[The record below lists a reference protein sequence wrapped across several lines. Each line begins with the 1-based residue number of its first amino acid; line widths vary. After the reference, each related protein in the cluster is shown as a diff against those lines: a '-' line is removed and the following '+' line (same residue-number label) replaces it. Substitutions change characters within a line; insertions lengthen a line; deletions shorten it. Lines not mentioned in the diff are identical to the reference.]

1 MEVKQL
7 LHSKCTRSGNGSK
20 GFAFTLDVVLA
31 LILFL
36 GLIITAKSVAFSNP
50 STNLSKTQLMQLSHE
65 SFQAMDST
73 GFILTQ
79 IDANYL
85 DSANQIHAKAQSLL
99 PSNLDMNVSIKQY
112 TAITS
117 STCRSTKN
125 FSDCFPDANTLTVSS
140 GTAIPANKELI
151 HGRKIYVKK
160 QPPADCN
167 TSVQLSP
174 AVIPAIP
181 ATKKWNSY
189 LQKYFSNLNKPL
201 ILYFQS
207 PQDLNLTFD
216 VNVNP
221 SNFIEC
227 DQNIDVNLSISVPS
241 NVRKAVDMMLV
252 IDRSGSMSWNGR
264 VSTTNAQG
272 LDIDGSYVYFAD
284 GWAGLR
290 DINVLNPLLPN
301 LVGTYNTPGTAY
313 NVDKNGIYA
322 YMADGWWGLR
332 IVNVSNPAS
341 PSSTGSYNSPGTAYG
356 VAYDNSYAY
365 LADGGS
371 GLQVVN
377 VSNPANPSQ
386 TGNYNTPGTSY
397 QVAVSG
403 NYAYVA
409 DGTSG
414 LRIVNITNKSN
425 PTSQGSVGT
434 SNAQDI
440 VLQGNYAYVADGSA
454 GLRVINVSNPS
465 SPTISGT
472 YNTPGTAYGID
483 IVDTNA
489 YVADNTGGLQIIDVS
504 NPAAPSLLRNIPT
517 PYAFYDVRVSGNF
530 AYLATNMGLITLDLI
545 NGTKMDSTKTSANS
559 FIDFNEWKP
568 RDQLGISSF
577 NTSATLN
584 SQLRHLDDANKNTLH
599 GVINGLV
606 AGGGTDI
613 ESGIRNATTELTSI
627 RANPSARKFQVL
639 LSDGQSTEGDSAD
652 AARDANTAG
661 ITIYTIGYGA
671 DASES
676 ELRNIANLTDGN
688 YYFASDANA
697 LRDIYNMIA
706 LKIQEQAS
714 AATVFVENEGSII
727 SVDQNAQ
734 IVDGNLIFTAGNIG
748 PNSPWAGHYT
758 VRFDC
763 NTNFACEDTAI
774 TFPGPGSYF
783 SYIDENGNTQNV
795 PWDLNSTKTLPLKS
809 RDLSIDI
816 IRGEIAGENE
826 LYLDVNAANIGDL
839 NTGATI
845 VNFYVGQDSNCSTGS
860 LLAPPSPL
868 NVIPLCGAKNL
879 DCNQFYVYWP
889 SVNVASEGIIC
900 AKINED
906 KAIRECPLHN
916 IDSINC
922 YLRPKIYYYVLDYW
936 VWQK

>member
-1 MEVKQL
+1 M
-7 LHSKCTRSGNGSK
+7 LHLNYTKSGEGSK
-20 GFAFTLDVVLA
+20 GFAFTMDVVLA

-36 GLIITAKSVAFSNP
+36 GLIIAAKTVAFSNP

-65 SFQAMDST
+65 SFQAMNST

-79 IDANYL
+79 IDSNFL
-85 DSANQIHAKAQSLL
+85 DSANQIHSKAQSLL
-99 PSNLDMNVSIKQY
+99 PSNLDMNLNIKQY

-117 STCRSTKN
+117 STCRNTKN
-125 FSDCFPDANTLTVSS
+125 FLDCFPDANTMTVSS
-140 GTAIPANKELI
+140 GTIIPENKELI
-151 HGRKIYVKK
+151 HGRKVYIKK

-167 TSVQLSP
+167 TSIQLSP
-174 AVIPAIP
+174 AEKTVETA
-181 ATKKWNSY
+181 KKVKIY
-189 LQKYFSNLNKPL
+189 LQKKNPL
-201 ILYFQS
+201 ILYFQE
-207 PQDLNLTFD
+207 PEDLNLTFE
-216 VNVNP
+216 VIINP
-221 SNFIEC
+221 SNYIEC
-227 DQNIDVNLSISVPS
+227 DQNIDVNLSISLPS
-241 NVRKAVDMMLV
+241 NVRKAVDMILV

-264 VSTTNAQG
+264 LSTSDAQG
-272 LDIDGSYVYFAD
+272 LDIDGSYVYLAD
-284 GWAGLR
+284 ADAGLR

-301 LVGTYNTPGTAY
+301 IAGTYNSPGTAY

-322 YMADGWWGLR
+322 YVADGDQGLR
-332 IVNVSNPAS
+332 IVNVSNPSS
-341 PSSTGSYNSPGTAYG
+341 PSSVGSYNSPGTAYG
-356 VAYDNSYAY
+356 VVYDNSYAY
-365 LADGGS
+365 LADGS
-371 GLQVVN
+371 RGLQVVN
-377 VSNPANPSQ
+377 VSNPASPSQ

-397 QVAVSG
+397 QVTVRG

-409 DGTSG
+409 DGGSG
-414 LRIVNITNKSN
+414 LRIVNITNKSS
-425 PTSQGSVGT
+425 PTSQGTVDT
-434 SNAQDI
+434 TNALDI
-440 VLQGNYAYVADGSA
+440 VLQGNYAYIADGSA

-465 SPTISGT
+465 SPSISGT
-472 YNTPGTAYGID
+472 YNTSGTAYGVD
-483 IVDTNA
+483 IVDTNV
-489 YVADNTGGLQIIDVS
+489 YVADGGSGLQVISVS
-504 NPAAPSLLRNIPT
+504 NPASPTLLRNIST
-517 PYAFYDVRVSGNF
+517 PYDFYDVKVKDNF
-530 AYLATNMGLITLDLI
+530 AYLATSMGLITIDLI
-545 NGTKMDSTKTSANS
+545 NGTKMDSTKTSANA
-559 FIDFNEWKP
+559 FIDFNEWKT
-568 RDQLGISSF
+568 RDQLGVSSF

-584 SQLRHLDDANKNTLH
+584 SQLRHLDDTNKTILH

-606 AGGGTDI
+606 ASGGTDI

-627 RANPSARKFQVL
+627 RANASAKKFQIL

-676 ELRNIANLTDGN
+676 ELRAIANLTDGN

-706 LKIQEQAS
+706 LQIQQQAS
-714 AATVFVENEGSII
+714 SATVFVENEGSIV

-734 IVDGNLIFTAGNIG
+734 IIDGNLVFTAGNIG
-748 PNSPWAGHYT
+748 PNNPWKGHY
-758 VRFDC
+758 VVKFDC
-763 NTNFACEDTAI
+763 NSNLSCENTAI

-783 SYIDENGNTQNV
+783 SYVDENGQTQNV
-795 PWDLNSTKTLPLKS
+795 PWDLNSTKTLQLKS

-816 IRGEIAGENE
+816 IRGEIVGENE

-839 NTGATI
+839 NTEATI

-860 LLAPPSPL
+860 LLSPPSPL
-868 NVIPLCGAKNL
+868 DVIPLCGARDA

-889 SVNVASEGIIC
+889 SVGIESEGIIC

-906 KAIRECPLHN
+906 LAIRECPWHN